1 MLKTPVSSENSK
13 IRIQSNGL
21 APDLGLRNTYAMNAI
36 LRSIAVV
43 SMLLFM
49 PLCAFAAERL
59 TVFAAASLKDAL
71 DDSADIW
78 GGEIVISYG
87 GSGLIARQVAQG
99 APADLVILAN
109 EDWMDWLQD
118 ESTLPIFERTNLIS
132 NRLAVVAS
140 VGAPS
145 LTAQDLVGAL
155 RDGRLAVGNTRGVP
169 AGIYAKQ
176 WLENVGLWADLKG
189 RLAETENVRAAL
201 ALVSRREAPF
211 GVVYASDAH
220 ADEGVVVVFDV
231 PESAHDPIRYPMA
244 QLNDDPET
252 TDFARFLKS
261 DAGQQI
267 FREHGFSALGD
278 QL

>member
-1 MLKTPVSSENSK
+1 M
-13 IRIQSNGL
+13 
-21 APDLGLRNTYAMNAI
+21 
-36 LRSIAVV
+36 
-43 SMLLFM
+43 
-49 PLCAFAAERL
+49 
-59 TVFAAASLKDAL
+59 
-71 DDSADIW
+71 
-78 GGEIVISYG
+78 ISYG

-244 QLNDDPET
+244 QLNDDPEA